1 MDHRAAARFASVSR
15 YAAGLGERGVYFPED
30 VLKFPGNGAFTVF
43 VKEKDGLASVVA
55 VRQEKLA
62 VVKKLIVQADSACI
76 VNTAKT
82 YNVTPEEFIR
92 MVQALRSNTPGPEI
106 DPKEVVPIEEAED
119 DEDTEETEDE

>member
-1 MDHRAAARFASVSR
+1 MSEDRKQRYPTDRIKLRALAAR
-15 YAAGLGERGVYFPED
+15 LD
-30 VLKFPGNGAFTVF
+30 
-43 VKEKDGLASVVA
+43 KEIA

-106 DPKEVVPIEEAED
+106 DPKEVVPIEEAAD